1 MNQKQ
6 KKGLNKSKVSVD
18 SSTVQASNF
27 IKTNRETLIQLVQG
41 KAFSFF
47 FCGKR
52 ISAAGCI
59 QNL

>member
-1 MNQKQ
+1 MNREHKD
-6 KKGLNKSKVSVD
+6 LNKSRVSVD
-18 SSTVQASNF
+18 STVQASDF

-47 FCGKR
+47 CGKR